1 MRTIELYGTISDE
14 GVLTI
19 TNRPRLQEWCRQ
31 NKGKNV
37 VVKLERKYNKRS
49 SPQNRYYHGVVVQEI
64 RLGFLDVGY
73 EMSADEVHFFLKQK
87 FNSIQVPGVGGEVIE
102 VPGST
107 TEMTTVQFME
117 YVERIARWA
126 AEYLNVTIPAPNADL
141 KMNF

>member
-19 TNRPRLQEWCRQ
+19 TNRPRLTEWCQQ
-31 NKGKNV
+31 NKGKNI

-73 EMSADEVHFFLKQK
+73 EMSADEVHYFLKQK
-87 FNSIQVPGVGGEVIE
+87 FNAIEVPGVGGEVIE

-117 YVERIARWA
+117 YVDRIARWA
-126 AEYLNVTIPAPNADL
+126 AEYLNVTIPAPNTDL
-141 KMNF
+141 KMQF